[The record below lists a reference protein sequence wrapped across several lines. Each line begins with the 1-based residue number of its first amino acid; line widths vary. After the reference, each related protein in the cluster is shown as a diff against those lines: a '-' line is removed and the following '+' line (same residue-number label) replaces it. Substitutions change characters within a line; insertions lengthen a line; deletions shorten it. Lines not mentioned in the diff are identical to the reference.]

1 MGVAAKASD
10 VRVDQFFTGT
20 EARFDRWR
28 SLLQAARAWEG
39 AASQQRPESEKY
51 QADVSVSLAELRH
64 WEDFFAYPGQALL
77 RTLDERIASVDAVGT
92 ARLVQS
98 LSTALLTHSYRSNLA
113 DWEGEEQSPIGL
125 SERVPGA
132 SEETALHRPYFEVLV
147 VSPARPAAWSEL
159 AKELRKLRR
168 PQDKFIYEP
177 VFVGSFEDGVLATI
191 LNGSLEAVMI
201 YEGIPFAS
209 SHHNPVLREVLTSHL
224 AASGIG
230 TNSVQYGL
238 ALARGLKQ
246 LRPELDI
253 YFLSDREVE
262 KVAGDTSAA
271 CVRRV
276 FYQVEEPL
284 ELHLSILDGI
294 ADRYD
299 TPYFDNLQKYAQ
311 RPMGTFHALP
321 VARGKSIFKSN
332 WIRDMG
338 KFYGLNLFLAES
350 SATTGGLDSLLEP
363 TGNIKVAQEKAARAF
378 GADHVF
384 FVTNGTSTSNKMV
397 EQALLAP
404 GDIMLVDRN
413 CHKSHHYGAV
423 ISGALPLYVEA
434 YPLTQYSMYGA
445 VPLRTIKKAL
455 LDLKAEGKLDRARL
469 LVLTNCTF
477 DGHIYN
483 VERVM
488 EECLAIK
495 PDLIFLWDEAW
506 FGFARWSPFYRR
518 RTAMGAAAILESKFK
533 DPTYRAAYKEQEKN
547 LGADLDPKAKNLLET
562 RLLANPDKV
571 RLRVYQTNSTH
582 KSMSCLRQGSMV
594 LVKDPDFHTVEEQF
608 HEAIF
613 THAST
618 SPNLQIIASLD
629 VARRQMELEGYEL
642 VNRAIQLA
650 LDVRREVNSHPLI
663 SKYFR
668 VLGADDMIPAE
679 FRNSG
684 FVDYLTPGANWATA
698 VKALKEDEFA
708 LDATRLTLVCG
719 SAGFDGTQFKNL
731 LAADYDIQLNKT
743 SRNSVLLQTNINN
756 TRSDIAQ
763 LIKVLVE
770 ISQGIEKKLADGGT
784 KGKEAFASRV
794 KSLMTDV
801 PNLPNFSSFY
811 SRFRENP
818 SSMTSEGDMR
828 SAFFGAYRE
837 EQCEHLKL
845 SSPEIDKRLK
855 EGPELVS
862 ANFVIPYP
870 PGFPIMVPG
879 QVINTET
886 IEFMRKLDVKE
897 IHGFNAALG
906 LKLLNPATMKLS
918 KVASKSAPD
927 LSGDTKRK
935 AARSATGD

>member
-1 MGVAAKASD
+1 MSTAPKAAPA
-10 VRVDQFFTGT
+10 RVDQFFTVT

-28 SLLQAARAWEG
+28 SLLQSARLWEA
-39 AASQQRPESEKY
+39 AASRQPSEKEKH
-51 QADVSVSLAELRH
+51 QTSTSASFQELRQ
-64 WEDFFAYPGQALL
+64 WEDFFAYPGQVLL
-77 RTLDERIASVDAVGT
+77 ATLGERIGSGDAVAT
-92 ARLVQS
+92 ARLAQS
-98 LSTALLTHSYRSNLA
+98 ISTALMTHSYRSSLA
-113 DWEGEEQSPIGL
+113 DWEGEEQPAISL
-125 SERVPGA
+125 SDRVPGTG
-132 SEETALHRPYFEVLV
+132 EEVHYRPYFEVLI
-147 VSPARPAAWSEL
+147 VSPSSSAKWVDL
-159 AKELRKLRR
+159 AQELRKLRR

-177 VFVGSFEDGVLATI
+177 VFVSNFEDAVLGAI
-191 LNGSLEAVMI
+191 LNGSIESVVI
-201 YEGIPFAS
+201 YEGISFAS
-209 SHHNPVLREVLTSHL
+209 SHYSPVLREFLTAHL
-224 AASGIG
+224 GASNIDKDTG
-230 TNSVQYGL
+230 QYAL
-238 ALARGLKQ
+238 ALAQGLKQ

-253 YFLSDREVE
+253 FFLSDREPE
-262 KVAGDTSAA
+262 KLAGDARGA
-271 CVRRV
+271 CIRRV

-294 ADRYD
+294 ADRYI

-311 RPMGTFHALP
+311 RPIGTFHALP

-338 KFYGLNLFLAES
+338 QFYGLNLFLAES

-423 ISGALPLYVEA
+423 IAGAFPLYVEA

-455 LDLKAEGKLDRARL
+455 LDLKTEGKLDRARL

-495 PDLIFLWDEAW
+495 PDLVFLWDEAW

-518 RTAMGAAAILESKFK
+518 RTAMGAAAILELKFK
-533 DPTYRAAYKEQEKN
+533 DPAYHQAYREQEKK
-547 LGADLDPKAKNLLET
+547 LGSNPSDKALLET

-594 LVKDPDFHTVEEQF
+594 LVKDQDYHTVEEQF

-650 LDVRREVNSHPLI
+650 LDVRREVNSHPLV

-668 VLGADDMIPAE
+668 VLGADEMIPAE

-684 FVDYLTPGANWATA
+684 FVDYLTTGMNWAKVVA
-698 VKALKEDEFA
+698 ALREDEFA
-708 LDATRLTLVCG
+708 LDVTRLTLVCG
-719 SAGFDGTQFKNL
+719 SAGFDGNQFKNM

-770 ISQGIEKKLADGGT
+770 ISQGIEKKLADGGSAAQQ
-784 KGKEAFASRV
+784 AFAARV

-801 PNLPNFSSFY
+801 PNLPNFTCFV
-811 SRFRENP
+811 SRFRENS

-828 SAFFGAYRE
+828 SAFFAAYRE
-837 EQCEHLKL
+837 KQCEHIKL
-845 SSPEIDKRLK
+845 FSPEIDKRLK
-855 EGPELVS
+855 DGPELVS

-879 QVINTET
+879 QVIDAET
-886 IEFMRKLDVKE
+886 IGFMRKLDVKE
-897 IHGFNAALG
+897 IHGYGAALG
-906 LKLLNPATMKLS
+906 LKLLNPAFLKAEKPPS
-918 KVASKSAPD
+918 PEVANTPKTAKRKSA
-927 LSGDTKRK
+927 
-935 AARSATGD
+935 AAD